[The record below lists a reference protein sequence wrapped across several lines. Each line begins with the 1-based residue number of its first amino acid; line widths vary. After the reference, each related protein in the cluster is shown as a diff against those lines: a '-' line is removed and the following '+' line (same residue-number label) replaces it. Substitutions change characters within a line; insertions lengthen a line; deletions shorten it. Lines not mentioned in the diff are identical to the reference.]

1 MGHELRYLCPVEARR
16 LVWLIGMMFAVVLI
30 VQHFEF
36 PYNSVLVSIYSFR
49 KPQVLGNGTF
59 STGNSSANPKIFGNM
74 KSFNGSNS
82 TETDT
87 SHSVVNMTKNDSI
100 ELSHN
105 STVDIAITDNSSFG
119 IVTPATPSIALSPI
133 ISLPN
138 LDTQTNV
145 DTNSQ
150 SPMMSVYP
158 NTSSVEK
165 DIGNTLP
172 KDEKSGELQIDNSS
186 SKTIVPAVNEMSERP
201 TTTVVS
207 ISEMNDLLLQSR
219 ASSLSMKPRWSSA
232 VDQDLLN
239 AKLQIENEPVIENDT
254 ALYAPLY
261 RNVSMFKKSYEL
273 MEQMLKVYIY
283 KEGERPIFHEPV
295 LKGVYGAEGWFMKQL
310 QASKQFVTTNPT
322 KAHLFYLPFSSRML
336 EVTLYEPNSDSYEN
350 LVQYLKNYLNVIVA
364 RYNFWNRTDGADH
377 FLVACHDW
385 APYET
390 KQHMAH
396 CIRALCNSNI
406 KEGFKFGKDV
416 SLPASNVR
424 SSQNPLKELGGHPPP
439 QRQILA
445 FFAGRMH
452 GYLRPILLQ
461 YWNKDPDMKIVGRMR
476 RVKGQMNYVQ
486 YMKSSKYCIC
496 PKGYEVSSPRVVES
510 IFYEC
515 VPVII
520 SDNFVPPLF
529 EILNWESFAVF
540 VPEKEIPNL
549 KNILLSIPEKRYL
562 EMHQSVKKVQQHFL
576 WHTRPVKYD
585 IFHMILHSIWH
596 NRVFRIRP
604 R

>member
-1 MGHELRYLCPVEARR
+1 MC
-16 LVWLIGMMFAVVLI
+16 LVI
-30 VQHFEF
+30 VFMTK
-36 PYNSVLVSIYSFR
+36 

-87 SHSVVNMTKNDSI
+87 CLSVVNMTKNDSI
-100 ELSHN
+100 ELIHN
-105 STVDIAITDNSSFG
+105 STVDIAITDNSSLG
-119 IVTPATPSIALSPI
+119 IATPATPSIALPPI
-133 ISLPN
+133 ISSPN

-172 KDEKSGELQIDNSS
+172 RDEKSGELQIDNSS
-186 SKTIVPAVNEMSERP
+186 SKTIVPAVNETSERP

-207 ISEMNDLLLQSR
+207 ISEMNDLLLQSQ

-232 VDQDLLN
+232 VDQELLN
-239 AKLQIENEPVIENDT
+239 AKLQIENEHVIENDT

-261 RNVSMFKKSYEL
+261 RNVTMFKKSYEL

-295 LKGVYGAEGWFMKQL
+295 LKGIYGAEGWFMKQL

-322 KAHLFYLPFSSRML
+322 KGHLFYLPFSSRML

-350 LVQYLKNYLNVIVA
+350 LVQYLKNYLDVIVA

-385 APYET
+385 VLLCTFPFDLHPIT
-390 KQHMAH
+390 K
-396 CIRALCNSNI
+396 IGE
-406 KEGFKFGKDV
+406 EGRKLVEEKLGIHPVRTKTEQP
-416 SLPASNVR
+416 SL
-424 SSQNPLKELGGHPPP
+424 K
-439 QRQILA
+439 
-445 FFAGRMH
+445 
-452 GYLRPILLQ
+452 
-461 YWNKDPDMKIVGRMR
+461 
-476 RVKGQMNYVQ
+476 
-486 YMKSSKYCIC
+486 
-496 PKGYEVSSPRVVES
+496 
-510 IFYEC
+510 
-515 VPVII
+515 
-520 SDNFVPPLF
+520 
-529 EILNWESFAVF
+529 
-540 VPEKEIPNL
+540 
-549 KNILLSIPEKRYL
+549 
-562 EMHQSVKKVQQHFL
+562 
-576 WHTRPVKYD
+576 
-585 IFHMILHSIWH
+585 
-596 NRVFRIRP
+596 
-604 R
+604 